1 MKSSNIKKTILT
13 ILFCVCLLILVG
25 CGDNTAV
32 TNIPEDYPPEEETPV
47 EKTSFDGEYIAK
59 VCYNS
64 PSKSVLDND
73 MYIKIANKEL
83 EINNRILELE
93 ENTFEDSMLNSIIV
107 FSNEKG
113 YDELFDKPLNGLIAK
128 VEETEIL
135 YSFYG
140 LLISKDKQIF
150 VFYGGYNKEHFEYN
164 IYTAYILLDINV
176 DRSDI
181 HDPLYIL
188 DGKEYGRFV
197 SSSNSREDAI
207 RVATRHFNDT
217 RRQDST
223 NIVTECEVIYES
235 DILYGLHVVWRHNYS
250 DRSSMYEE
258 NVISFKNNIVNM
270 TARNVIY
277 DEEFEYTILTNQFD
291 QIEKIA
297 LYIFIDQ
304 YYFRGISNYSMMY
317 YEMYERDNYFF
328 GAVYFKGKNHADFGV
343 TIVKDY
349 YYKVGIRIEKET
361 GSISFTEPIIIA
373 RLDRYVPENELINWW

>member
-1 MKSSNIKKTILT
+1 MKSLNIKKAILT

-32 TNIPEDYPPEEETPV
+32 TNIPEEYPPEEETPV

-59 VCYNS
+59 VCYSS
-64 PSKSVLDND
+64 PFKSASDND

-83 EINNRILELE
+83 EISNRTLELE
-93 ENTFEDSMLNSIIV
+93 ENIFEDSMFNSIIV

-113 YDELFDKPLNGLIAK
+113 YEELFDKPLNGLIAK
-128 VEETEIL
+128 VKETEIS

-188 DGKEYGRFV
+188 DGKEYGRLV

-223 NIVTECEVIYES
+223 NIVTECEVI
-235 DILYGLHVVWRHNYS
+235 
-250 DRSSMYEE
+250 
-258 NVISFKNNIVNM
+258 
-270 TARNVIY
+270 
-277 DEEFEYTILTNQFD
+277 
-291 QIEKIA
+291 
-297 LYIFIDQ
+297 
-304 YYFRGISNYSMMY
+304 
-317 YEMYERDNYFF
+317 
-328 GAVYFKGKNHADFGV
+328 
-343 TIVKDY
+343 
-349 YYKVGIRIEKET
+349 
-361 GSISFTEPIIIA
+361 
-373 RLDRYVPENELINWW
+373 